1 MARTSRWKWLLAL
14 ALIAGFVLLALALPY
29 LQPLDLWVS
38 ISLAQARTPFLNGAM
53 RLISSLASAPALTG
67 LSLILI
73 WTLRKSPFE
82 VPLIANLGIS
92 VILNLGLKAMFT
104 RPRPVEVP
112 RLVMEAGY
120 SFPSGHSMAAA
131 AFYGFLIYLLWRGGA
146 SQKTKKGGTAL
157 LCLVIV
163 LVGLSRIYLGVHYL
177 SDVLGGYLAAGF
189 YLLVFTGFVSAYFQ
203 RDESLGERLSAYR
216 APRLL
221 LSFAHAADGIIA
233 GLKAERNMAIHFGV
247 MTLVIVLAFLLRVSA
262 TEWCILLI
270 LFGLVLS
277 AELINTAI
285 EAAVNLISR
294 ETNPQ
299 AKLAKDAAAGAVLV
313 CALIAAAAGL
323 IILGPR
329 LYRLI
334 QSGL

>member
-14 ALIAGFVLLALALPY
+14 TLIAGFVLLALALPY

-73 WTLRKSPFE
+73 WALRKSPFE

-104 RPRPVEVP
+104 RPRPIEVP

-131 AFYGFLIYLLWRGGA
+131 AFYGFLIYLIWRGGA
-146 SQKTKKGGTAL
+146 SKKAKKGGTAL

-163 LVGLSRIYLGVHYL
+163 LVGLSRIYLGVHYI

-189 YLLVFTGFVSAYFQ
+189 YLIVFTRFVSAYFQ

-221 LSFAHAADGIIA
+221 LSFAHAADGIIG
-233 GLKAERNMAIHFGV
+233 GLKAERNMVIHFGV

-262 TEWCILLI
+262 MEWCILLI

-277 AELINTAI
+277 AELLNTAI

-294 ETNPQ
+294 ETNPH

-313 CALIAAAAGL
+313 CAAIAAAAGL
-323 IILGPR
+323 IILGPK

-334 QSGL
+334 KSGL